1 MIEKYAK
8 ENFCLDYSMEYCDN
22 VSEPQFVAVLN
33 DQNLHDNWRNSHA
46 TSVFG
51 GGGGDTMLIF
61 KQVGFGISLF
71 FLFLTLAIHFVV
83 PDMRKVCYILRD
95 LLNSYNYFCLG
106 IEWENGYLHCLIH
119 GRCLHLSSHQNFR
132 AGVREPHFK
141 DQS

>member
-1 MIEKYAK
+1 MHRLQHTTAYRLKRKTLIEFVNA
-8 ENFCLDYSMEYCDN
+8 
-22 VSEPQFVAVLN
+22 SEPQFVAVLN

-83 PDMRKVCYILRD
+83 PDMRKVYAML
-95 LLNSYNYFCLG
+95 
-106 IEWENGYLHCLIH
+106 
-119 GRCLHLSSHQNFR
+119 
-132 AGVREPHFK
+132 
-141 DQS
+141 

>member
-1 MIEKYAK
+1 MKTVSYNLFLEFLKSIFVSIEKYAK

-83 PDMRKVCYILRD
+83 PDMRKVCYTLRP
-95 LLNSYNYFCLG
+95 SK
-106 IEWENGYLHCLIH
+106 LIQ
-119 GRCLHLSSHQNFR
+119 LFLFR
-132 AGVREPHFK
+132 N
-141 DQS
+141 